1 MKSTTLSCQ
10 FNHHDL
16 KCSHNDSILINEIMP
31 YKHMYKV
38 PLRKK
43 PCVATTL
50 INYIHWNLHN
60 YLDSDNGY
68 HIHNIMNGFEVSP
81 LM

>member
-1 MKSTTLSCQ
+1 
-10 FNHHDL
+10 
-16 KCSHNDSILINEIMP
+16 
-31 YKHMYKV
+31 MYKV

-43 PCVATTL
+43 PSVATTL

-68 HIHNIMNGFEVSP
+68 HIHDIMNGFEVSP